1 MFLLCMHSALSI
13 SVIVQAEKSKK
24 MSSLLSTKWT
34 ICYSLTVKNTRSN
47 KMSKKVCFSGLYFHT
62 NMSTP
67 PSSWI
72 GLLPQKVHFNSSI
85 LKKLSFHKGMFYR
98 LWQLTFCVIFVISLL
113 LLQNPKVSAA
123 RRNSDIQTESQT
135 VYQTDISNVLIIWSA
150 LNSFLPKVDS
160 WEIYLGWCL
169 VRECG
174 EVWGSWK
181 EDDLVSTHH
190 HHQHHWPTAFY
201 VNANLMRIGQ

>member
-1 MFLLCMHSALSI
+1 MIFADIWLMRPTMNQQNWAKVRQWGMITLCIALFSNISRGKKRFFGKVTVRQIRKSVKSVQLLMLLLCMHSAPSI

-72 GLLPQKVHFNSSI
+72 GLSPQKVHLIQATIHPPPSTILFLKSSAFI
-85 LKKLSFHKGMFYR
+85 KACS
-98 LWQLTFCVIFVISLL
+98 
-113 LLQNPKVSAA
+113 
-123 RRNSDIQTESQT
+123 
-135 VYQTDISNVLIIWSA
+135 TD
-150 LNSFLPKVDS
+150 FDS
-160 WEIYLGWCL
+160 
-169 VRECG
+169 
-174 EVWGSWK
+174 
-181 EDDLVSTHH
+181 
-190 HHQHHWPTAFY
+190 
-201 VNANLMRIGQ
+201 